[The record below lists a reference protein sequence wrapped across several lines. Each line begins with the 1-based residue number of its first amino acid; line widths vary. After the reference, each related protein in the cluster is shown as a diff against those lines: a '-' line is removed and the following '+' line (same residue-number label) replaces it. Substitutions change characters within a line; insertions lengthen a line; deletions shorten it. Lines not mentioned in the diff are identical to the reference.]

1 MKNFSILFCL
11 ILPIT
16 LLSQKKDD
24 SLTAK
29 QKAILKAKEIGLA
42 LDLSEEQENQIALY
56 LKKAIENRPTQP
68 INRKELSPQER
79 YEFRLARLEK
89 QQDLNKQLQSILD
102 KEQYAQWK
110 NNQLYGRH
118 KKVRKMKDKRGDLPK
133 RKQHRHNHRG

>member
-16 LLSQKKDD
+16 LLAQKKDD

-56 LKKAIENRPTQP
+56 LKKAIENRPTQS

-89 QQDLNKQLQSILD
+89 QQDLNKQMQSILD

-110 NNQLYGRH
+110 NNQLYGRY

-133 RKQHRHNHRG
+133 RKPHRHYHRG

>member
-16 LLSQKKDD
+16 LLAQKKDD

-68 INRKELSPQER
+68 INRKEPSPQER

-89 QQDLNKQLQSILD
+89 QQDLNKQMQSILD

-110 NNQLYGRH
+110 NN
-118 KKVRKMKDKRGDLPK
+118 
-133 RKQHRHNHRG
+133 

>member
-11 ILPIT
+11 ILSIT
-16 LLSQKKDD
+16 LLAQKKDD

-89 QQDLNKQLQSILD
+89 QQDLNKQMQSILD

-110 NNQLYGRH
+110 NNQLYGRY

-133 RKQHRHNHRG
+133 RKPHRHYHRG